1 MRIDHTKPPEWP
13 LTGPGRFTEN
23 LGSDPS
29 GCSLALL
36 GIPNDIGVELNGGRV
51 GARDGPA
58 ALRKALVKASRY
70 DGRAGRLLDVPIFDA
85 GDVVVSEE
93 RSERGLLET
102 HRRIEAV
109 MTELYGLGMNVVCVG
124 GGHDSSLPA
133 LCALAAHTDG
143 QGTGRHR
150 DEANDGIDTTIGV
163 DTGNGEEA
171 RRRAVADSAGD
182 VSVRGAPLGGINVD
196 AHLDVRQRIG
206 SGMPFRSLIERQHLD
221 PARFV
226 EYGLGRFSNDEDDLK
241 WAEEQG
247 IRCIFVE
254 DVAAAPAPTELLG
267 SVLER
272 GVGFVSI
279 DLDGIDQAFAP
290 GVSAPNAMG
299 LGVLEAAELAE
310 AAGRERRVRQFDLM
324 ELCPRHDE
332 GTRTARVA
340 ARLMLAFV
348 AGFAQRREP

>member
-1 MRIDHTKPPEWP
+1 MRIDYTKPPEWP
-13 LTGPGRFTEN
+13 ATGPGRFIEN
-23 LGSDPS
+23 LRGDPQ

-36 GIPNDIGVELNGGRV
+36 GIPNDIGVELNAGRV
-51 GARDGPA
+51 GACDGPT
-58 ALRKALVKASRY
+58 ALRMALSKASRY

-85 GDVVVSEE
+85 GDVVVSDE
-93 RSERGLLET
+93 RNERGLFET

-133 LCALAAHTDG
+133 LCALATHTDG
-143 QGTGRHR
+143 LGMDSSGVGENDGVGARNGNETGRHVDIGND
-150 DEANDGIDTTIGV
+150 DEG
-163 DTGNGEEA
+163 
-171 RRRAVADSAGD
+171 
-182 VSVRGAPLGGINVD
+182 SVRGALLGGINVD

-206 SGMPFRSLIERQHLD
+206 SGMPFRALIERQHLE

-226 EYGLGRFSNDEDDLK
+226 EYGLGRFSNDEQDLK
-241 WAEEQG
+241 WAHERG

-272 GVGFVSI
+272 GVGFVSV

-299 LGVLEAAELAE
+299 LGVLEAAALAE
-310 AAGRERRVRQFDLM
+310 AAGRDRRVRQFDLM

-332 GTRTARVA
+332 GGRTARVA
-340 ARLMLAFV
+340 ARLLLAFV
-348 AGFAQRREP
+348 AGFAQRGEPS